1 MCSYY
6 FLRVPG
12 FPSKPAVKIAVRNAR
27 HTARIKNPLV
37 PIVNSSLCKVVS
49 SKHTIYIISQRTS
62 NVNGMCG

>member
-1 MCSYY
+1 
-6 FLRVPG
+6 
-12 FPSKPAVKIAVRNAR
+12 VKIAVRNAR
-27 HTARIKNPLV
+27 HTARIRNPLV